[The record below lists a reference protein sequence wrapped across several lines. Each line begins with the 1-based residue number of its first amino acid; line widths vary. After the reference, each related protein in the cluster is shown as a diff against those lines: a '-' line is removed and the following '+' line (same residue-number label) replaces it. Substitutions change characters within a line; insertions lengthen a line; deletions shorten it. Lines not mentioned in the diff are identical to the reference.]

1 MDKYLSWLK
10 STENSPEIQRELK
23 GIENNGAER
32 EDRFYRDLA
41 FGTGGLRG
49 VIGAGTNRMNIYTV
63 GRATMGLSD
72 YMLEIGAKKSVVIA
86 YDSRYMSPEF
96 AMRAAEVLSSK
107 GICAYVFDKLT
118 PTPVLSYAVRE
129 LNAGA
134 GIVITA
140 SHNPKEYNGYK
151 VYNEYGCQI
160 TDNAAKRIL
169 ERINAHD
176 YFESYVANSELIKLL
191 DDEILDKYLEDIKKY
206 SLFNETESYAPSIVY
221 TPLHGTGNIPVRK
234 ILDNIGV
241 SNVMVVPEQEKPDS
255 DFTTCPYPNPEE
267 RAALTLALEQA
278 KKNGAEL
285 VIATDPDAD
294 RVGVVARD
302 DNGNYRFLN
311 GNETGILL
319 MNYMLERKAALG
331 TLGNAPTVIKTIVTT
346 DMAFSIAKKYG
357 ATVKEV
363 LTGFK
368 YIGEEMDRTDN
379 FVMGMEESYG
389 YLVGTHA
396 RDKDA
401 VSAVMLVAEM
411 YAYYKKAGKC
421 LVSVLDELYSEHGY
435 YLTDL
440 VSLTYKGASGAE
452 KMKVIIADIRE
463 SGSIGID
470 GESFEFTDFGEGV
483 DGLPK
488 SDVLRFRNDK
498 VRVIIRPS
506 GTEPKLKIY
515 YQISAESEALAWEVL
530 GRTRLFV
537 EGSLK
542 CGKMTDEEIRESIKK
557 DLPHITD
564 EDIDNYMQTTGQNLA
579 QYRAWLDRAL
589 AARRKDN
596 PNYPF
601 PKDYTKN

>member
-1 MDKYLSWLK
+1 MDKYLYWL
-10 STENSPEIQRELK
+10 ENTKNVPEIQRELK
-23 GIENNGAER
+23 EIEANTAER

-49 VIGAGTNRMNIYTV
+49 VIGAGTNRMNVYTV
-63 GRATMGLSD
+63 GRATMGLAD
-72 YMLEIGAKKSVVIA
+72 YMLEARAKKSVVIA
-86 YDSRYMSPEF
+86 YDSRNMSPEF

-107 GICAYVFDKLT
+107 GILAYVFDKLT
-118 PTPVLSYAVRE
+118 PTPVLSYAVRA
-129 LNAGA
+129 LKAGA

-151 VYNEYGCQI
+151 VYNEHGCQI
-160 TDNAAKRIL
+160 TDNAAAKIL
-169 ERINAHD
+169 ESIGKHD
-176 YFESYVANSELIKLL
+176 YFESYTVNPELIKLL

-206 SLFNETESYAPSIVY
+206 SLFNETAAYAPSVVY

-234 ILDNIGV
+234 ILASIGV
-241 SNVMVVPEQEKPDS
+241 SDVKIVPEQEAPDS
-255 DFTTCPYPNPEE
+255 NFTTCPYPNPEE
-267 RAALTLALEQA
+267 RAALTLALEEA
-278 KKNGAEL
+278 KESGAEL

-294 RVGVVARD
+294 RVGVVARE
-302 DNGNYRFLN
+302 DNENYRFLN

-331 TLGNAPTVIKTIVTT
+331 TLGDAPTVIKTIVSS
-346 DMAFSIAKKYG
+346 DMAFSVAKKYG

-401 VSAVMLVAEM
+401 VSAVMLVLEM
-411 YAYYKKAGKC
+411 YAYYKKAGKS
-421 LVSVLDELYSEHGY
+421 LTKVLDELYVEHGY

-452 KMKVIIADIRE
+452 KMKAIIASVRREPDIGLTE
-463 SGSIGID
+463 KL
-470 GESFEFTDFGEGV
+470 EFTDFGIGV

-488 SDVLRFRNDK
+488 SDVLRFKSDRA
-498 VRVIIRPS
+498 RIIIRPS

-515 YQISAESEALAWEVL
+515 YQINAENEAKAREELERVKS
-530 GRTRLFV
+530 RV
-537 EGSLK
+537 EASL
-542 CGKMTDEEIRESIKK
+542 T
-557 DLPHITD
+557 
-564 EDIDNYMQTTGQNLA
+564 
-579 QYRAWLDRAL
+579 
-589 AARRKDN
+589 
-596 PNYPF
+596 
-601 PKDYTKN
+601 

>member
-1 MDKYLSWLK
+1 MDKYLYWL
-10 STENSPEIQRELK
+10 ENTKNVPEIQRELK
-23 GIENNGAER
+23 EIEADTAER

-49 VIGAGTNRMNIYTV
+49 VIGAGTNRMNVYTV
-63 GRATMGLSD
+63 GRATMGLAD
-72 YMLEIGAKKSVVIA
+72 YMLEAGAKKSVVIA
-86 YDSRYMSPEF
+86 YDSRNMSPEF

-107 GICAYVFDKLT
+107 GILAYVFDKLT
-118 PTPVLSYAVRE
+118 PTPVLSYAVRT
-129 LNAGA
+129 LKAGA

-151 VYNEYGCQI
+151 VYNEHGCQI
-160 TDNAAKRIL
+160 TDNAAAKIL
-169 ERINAHD
+169 ESIGKHD
-176 YFESYVANSELIKLL
+176 YFESYTVNPELIKLL

-206 SLFNETESYAPSIVY
+206 SLFNETAAFAPSVVY

-234 ILDNIGV
+234 ILASIGV
-241 SNVMVVPEQEKPDS
+241 SDVKIVPEQEAPDS
-255 DFTTCPYPNPEE
+255 NFTTCPYPNPEE
-267 RAALTLALEQA
+267 RAALTLALEEA
-278 KKNGAEL
+278 KDSGAEL

-294 RVGVVARD
+294 RVGVVARE

-331 TLGNAPTVIKTIVTT
+331 TLGDAPTVIKTIVSS
-346 DMAFSIAKKYG
+346 DMAFSVAKKYG

-368 YIGEEMDRTDN
+368 YIGEEMDCTDN

-401 VSAVMLVAEM
+401 VSAVMLVLEM
-411 YAYYKKAGKC
+411 YAYYKKAGKS
-421 LVSVLDELYSEHGY
+421 LTKVLDELYVEHGY

-452 KMKVIIADIRE
+452 KMKAIIASVRREPDIGLTE
-463 SGSIGID
+463 KL
-470 GESFEFTDFGEGV
+470 EFTDFGIGV

-488 SDVLRFRNDK
+488 SDVLRFKSDRA
-498 VRVIIRPS
+498 RIIIRPS

-515 YQISAESEALAWEVL
+515 YQINAENEAKAREELERVKS
-530 GRTRLFV
+530 RV
-537 EGSLK
+537 EASL
-542 CGKMTDEEIRESIKK
+542 T
-557 DLPHITD
+557 
-564 EDIDNYMQTTGQNLA
+564 
-579 QYRAWLDRAL
+579 
-589 AARRKDN
+589 
-596 PNYPF
+596 
-601 PKDYTKN
+601 

>member
-1 MDKYLSWLK
+1 MDKYLYWL
-10 STENSPEIQRELK
+10 ENTKNAPEIQRELK
-23 GIENNGAER
+23 EIEADTAER

-49 VIGAGTNRMNIYTV
+49 VIGAGTNRMNVYTV
-63 GRATMGLSD
+63 GRATMGLAD
-72 YMLEIGAKKSVVIA
+72 YMLEARAKKSVVIA
-86 YDSRYMSPEF
+86 YDSRNMSTEF

-107 GICAYVFDKLT
+107 GILAYVFDKLT
-118 PTPVLSYAVRE
+118 PTPVLSYAVRT
-129 LNAGA
+129 LKAGA

-151 VYNEYGCQI
+151 VYNEHGCQI
-160 TDNAAKRIL
+160 TDNAAAKIL
-169 ERINAHD
+169 ESIGKHD
-176 YFESYVANSELIKLL
+176 YFESYTVNPELIKLL

-206 SLFNETESYAPSIVY
+206 SLFNETAAYAPSVVY

-234 ILDNIGV
+234 ILASIGV
-241 SNVMVVPEQEKPDS
+241 SDVKIVPEQEAPDS
-255 DFTTCPYPNPEE
+255 SFTTCPYPNPEE
-267 RAALTLALEQA
+267 RAALTLALEEA
-278 KKNGAEL
+278 KESGAEL

-294 RVGVVARD
+294 RVGVVARE

-331 TLGNAPTVIKTIVTT
+331 TLGDAPTVIKTIVSS
-346 DMAFSIAKKYG
+346 DMAFSVAKKYG

-401 VSAVMLVAEM
+401 VSAVMLVLEM
-411 YAYYKKAGKC
+411 YAYYKKAGKS
-421 LVSVLDELYSEHGY
+421 LTKVLDELYVEHGY

-452 KMKVIIADIRE
+452 KMKAIIASVRREPDIGLTE
-463 SGSIGID
+463 KL
-470 GESFEFTDFGEGV
+470 EFTDFGIGV

-488 SDVLRFRNDK
+488 SDVLRFKSDRA
-498 VRVIIRPS
+498 RIIIRPS

-515 YQISAESEALAWEVL
+515 YQINAENEEKAREELERVKSRVEA
-530 GRTRLFV
+530 
-537 EGSLK
+537 SL
-542 CGKMTDEEIRESIKK
+542 T
-557 DLPHITD
+557 
-564 EDIDNYMQTTGQNLA
+564 
-579 QYRAWLDRAL
+579 
-589 AARRKDN
+589 
-596 PNYPF
+596 
-601 PKDYTKN
+601 

>member
-1 MDKYLSWLK
+1 MDKYLYWV
-10 STENSPEIQRELK
+10 ENTKNVPEIQRELK
-23 GIENNGAER
+23 EIEADTAER

-49 VIGAGTNRMNIYTV
+49 VIGAGTNRMNVYTV
-63 GRATMGLSD
+63 GRATMGLAD
-72 YMLEIGAKKSVVIA
+72 YMLEARAKKSVVIA
-86 YDSRYMSPEF
+86 YDSRNMSPEF

-107 GICAYVFDKLT
+107 GILAYVFDKLT
-118 PTPVLSYAVRE
+118 PTPVLSYAVRT
-129 LNAGA
+129 LKAGA

-151 VYNEYGCQI
+151 VYNEHGCQI
-160 TDNAAKRIL
+160 TDNAAAKIL
-169 ERINAHD
+169 ESIGKHD
-176 YFESYVANSELIKLL
+176 YFEPYTANPELIKLL

-206 SLFNETESYAPSIVY
+206 SLFNETAAYAPSVVY

-234 ILDNIGV
+234 ILASIGV
-241 SNVMVVPEQEKPDS
+241 SDVKIVPEQEAPDS
-255 DFTTCPYPNPEE
+255 NFTTCPYPNPEE
-267 RAALTLALEQA
+267 RAALTLALEEA
-278 KKNGAEL
+278 KESGAEL

-294 RVGVVARD
+294 RVGVVARE

-331 TLGNAPTVIKTIVTT
+331 TLGDAPTVIKTIVSS
-346 DMAFSIAKKYG
+346 DMAFSVAKKYG

-401 VSAVMLVAEM
+401 VSAVMLVLEM
-411 YAYYKKAGKC
+411 YAYYKKAGK
-421 LVSVLDELYSEHGY
+421 SITKVLDELYVEHGY

-452 KMKVIIADIRE
+452 KMKAIIASVRREPDIGLTE
-463 SGSIGID
+463 KL
-470 GESFEFTDFGEGV
+470 EFTDFGIGV

-488 SDVLRFRNDK
+488 SDVLRFKSDRA
-498 VRVIIRPS
+498 RIIIRPS

-515 YQISAESEALAWEVL
+515 YQINAENETKAREELERVKSRVEA
-530 GRTRLFV
+530 
-537 EGSLK
+537 SL
-542 CGKMTDEEIRESIKK
+542 T
-557 DLPHITD
+557 
-564 EDIDNYMQTTGQNLA
+564 
-579 QYRAWLDRAL
+579 
-589 AARRKDN
+589 
-596 PNYPF
+596 
-601 PKDYTKN
+601 

>member
-1 MDKYLSWLK
+1 MDKYLYWV
-10 STENSPEIQRELK
+10 ENTKNVPEIQRELK
-23 GIENNGAER
+23 EIEADTAER

-49 VIGAGTNRMNIYTV
+49 VIGAGTNRMNVYTV
-63 GRATMGLSD
+63 GRATMGLAD
-72 YMLEIGAKKSVVIA
+72 YMLEARAKKSVVIA
-86 YDSRYMSPEF
+86 YDSRNMSPEF

-107 GICAYVFDKLT
+107 GILAYVFDKLT
-118 PTPVLSYAVRE
+118 PTPVLSYAVRT
-129 LNAGA
+129 LKAGA

-151 VYNEYGCQI
+151 VYNEHGCQI
-160 TDNAAKRIL
+160 TDNAAAKIL
-169 ERINAHD
+169 ESIGKHD
-176 YFESYVANSELIKLL
+176 YFESYTVNPELIKLL

-206 SLFNETESYAPSIVY
+206 SLFNETAAYAPSVVY

-234 ILDNIGV
+234 ILASIGV
-241 SNVMVVPEQEKPDS
+241 SDVKIVPEQEAPDS
-255 DFTTCPYPNPEE
+255 NFTTCPYPNPEE
-267 RAALTLALEQA
+267 RAALALALEEA
-278 KKNGAEL
+278 KESGAEL

-294 RVGVVARD
+294 RVGVVARE
-302 DNGNYRFLN
+302 DNENYRFLN

-319 MNYMLERKAALG
+319 MNYMLERKVALG
-331 TLGNAPTVIKTIVTT
+331 TLGDAPTVIKTIVSS
-346 DMAFSIAKKYG
+346 DMAFSVAKKYG

-401 VSAVMLVAEM
+401 VSAVMLVLEM
-411 YAYYKKAGKC
+411 YAYYKKAGKS
-421 LVSVLDELYSEHGY
+421 LTKVLDELYVEHGY

-452 KMKVIIADIRE
+452 KMKAIIASVRREPDIGLTE
-463 SGSIGID
+463 KL
-470 GESFEFTDFGEGV
+470 EFTDFGIGV

-488 SDVLRFRNDK
+488 SDVLRFKSDRA
-498 VRVIIRPS
+498 RIIIRPS

-515 YQISAESEALAWEVL
+515 YQINAENEAKAREELERVKS
-530 GRTRLFV
+530 RV
-537 EGSLK
+537 EASL
-542 CGKMTDEEIRESIKK
+542 T
-557 DLPHITD
+557 
-564 EDIDNYMQTTGQNLA
+564 
-579 QYRAWLDRAL
+579 
-589 AARRKDN
+589 
-596 PNYPF
+596 
-601 PKDYTKN
+601 

>member
-1 MDKYLSWLK
+1 MDKYLYWL
-10 STENSPEIQRELK
+10 ENTKNVPEIQRELK
-23 GIENNGAER
+23 EIEADTAER

-49 VIGAGTNRMNIYTV
+49 VIGAGTNRMNVYTV
-63 GRATMGLSD
+63 GRATMGLAD
-72 YMLEIGAKKSVVIA
+72 YMLEVGAKKSVVIA
-86 YDSRYMSPEF
+86 YDSRNMSPEF

-107 GICAYVFDKLT
+107 GILAYVFDKLT
-118 PTPVLSYAVRE
+118 PTPVLSYAVRT
-129 LNAGA
+129 LKAGA

-151 VYNEYGCQI
+151 VYNEHGCQI
-160 TDNAAKRIL
+160 TDNAAAKIL
-169 ERINAHD
+169 ESISKHD
-176 YFESYVANSELIKLL
+176 YFESYTVNPEFIKLL

-206 SLFNETESYAPSIVY
+206 SLFSETAAYAPSVVY

-234 ILDNIGV
+234 ILASIGV
-241 SNVMVVPEQEKPDS
+241 SDVKIVPEQEAPDPS
-255 DFTTCPYPNPEE
+255 FTTCPYPNPEE

-278 KKNGAEL
+278 KESGAEL

-294 RVGVVARD
+294 RVGVVARE

-331 TLGNAPTVIKTIVTT
+331 TLGDAPTVIKTIVSS
-346 DMAFSIAKKYG
+346 DMAFSVAKKYG

-401 VSAVMLVAEM
+401 VSAAMLVLEM
-411 YAYYKKAGKC
+411 YAYYKKAGKS
-421 LVSVLDELYSEHGY
+421 LTKVLDELYVEHGY

-452 KMKVIIADIRE
+452 KMKAIIASVRREPDIGLTE
-463 SGSIGID
+463 KL
-470 GESFEFTDFGEGV
+470 EFTDFGIGV

-488 SDVLRFRNDK
+488 SDVLRFKSDRA
-498 VRVIIRPS
+498 RIIIRPS

-515 YQISAESEALAWEVL
+515 YQINAENEAKAREELERVKS
-530 GRTRLFV
+530 RV
-537 EGSLK
+537 EASL
-542 CGKMTDEEIRESIKK
+542 T
-557 DLPHITD
+557 
-564 EDIDNYMQTTGQNLA
+564 
-579 QYRAWLDRAL
+579 
-589 AARRKDN
+589 
-596 PNYPF
+596 
-601 PKDYTKN
+601 

>member
-1 MDKYLSWLK
+1 MDKYLYWL
-10 STENSPEIQRELK
+10 ENTKNVPEIQRELK
-23 GIENNGAER
+23 EIEADTAER

-49 VIGAGTNRMNIYTV
+49 VIGAGTNRMNVYTV
-63 GRATMGLSD
+63 GRATMGLAD
-72 YMLEIGAKKSVVIA
+72 YMLEARAKKSVVIA
-86 YDSRYMSPEF
+86 YDSRNMSPEF

-107 GICAYVFDKLT
+107 GILAYVFDKLT
-118 PTPVLSYAVRE
+118 PTPVLSYAVRT
-129 LNAGA
+129 LKAGA

-151 VYNEYGCQI
+151 VYNEHGCQI
-160 TDNAAKRIL
+160 TDNAAAKIL
-169 ERINAHD
+169 ESIGKHD
-176 YFESYVANSELIKLL
+176 YFESYTVNPELIKLL

-206 SLFNETESYAPSIVY
+206 SLFNETAAYAPSVVY

-234 ILDNIGV
+234 ILASIGV
-241 SNVMVVPEQEKPDS
+241 SDVKIVPEQEAPDPS
-255 DFTTCPYPNPEE
+255 FTTCPYPNPEE

-278 KKNGAEL
+278 KESGAEL

-294 RVGVVARD
+294 RVGVVARE

-331 TLGNAPTVIKTIVTT
+331 TLGDAPTVIKTIVSS
-346 DMAFSIAKKYG
+346 DMAFSVAKKYG

-401 VSAVMLVAEM
+401 VSAVMLVLEM
-411 YAYYKKAGKC
+411 YAYYKKAGKS
-421 LVSVLDELYSEHGY
+421 LTKVLDELYVEHGY

-452 KMKVIIADIRE
+452 KMKAIIASVRREPDIGLTE
-463 SGSIGID
+463 KL
-470 GESFEFTDFGEGV
+470 EFTDFGIGV

-488 SDVLRFRNDK
+488 SDVLRFKSDRA
-498 VRVIIRPS
+498 RIIIRPS

-515 YQISAESEALAWEVL
+515 YQINAENEEKAREELERVKSRVEA
-530 GRTRLFV
+530 
-537 EGSLK
+537 SL
-542 CGKMTDEEIRESIKK
+542 T
-557 DLPHITD
+557 
-564 EDIDNYMQTTGQNLA
+564 
-579 QYRAWLDRAL
+579 
-589 AARRKDN
+589 
-596 PNYPF
+596 
-601 PKDYTKN
+601 

>member
-1 MDKYLSWLK
+1 MDKYLYWL
-10 STENSPEIQRELK
+10 ENTKNVPEIQRELK
-23 GIENNGAER
+23 EIEADTAER

-49 VIGAGTNRMNIYTV
+49 VIGAGTNRMNVYTV
-63 GRATMGLSD
+63 GRATMGLAD
-72 YMLEIGAKKSVVIA
+72 YMLEARAKKSVVIA
-86 YDSRYMSPEF
+86 YDSRNMSPEF

-107 GICAYVFDKLT
+107 GILAYVFDKLT
-118 PTPVLSYAVRE
+118 PTPVLSYAVRT
-129 LNAGA
+129 LKAGA

-151 VYNEYGCQI
+151 VYNEHGCQI
-160 TDNAAKRIL
+160 TDNAAAKIL
-169 ERINAHD
+169 ESISKHD
-176 YFESYVANSELIKLL
+176 YFEPYTANPELIKLL

-206 SLFNETESYAPSIVY
+206 SLFNETAAYAPSVVY

-234 ILDNIGV
+234 ILASIGV
-241 SNVMVVPEQEKPDS
+241 SDVKIVPEQEAPDS
-255 DFTTCPYPNPEE
+255 SFTTCPYPNPEE
-267 RAALTLALEQA
+267 RAALTLALEEA
-278 KKNGAEL
+278 KESGAEL

-294 RVGVVARD
+294 RVGVVARE

-331 TLGNAPTVIKTIVTT
+331 TLGDAPTVIKTIVSS
-346 DMAFSIAKKYG
+346 DMAFSVAKKYG

-401 VSAVMLVAEM
+401 VSAVMLVLEM
-411 YAYYKKAGKC
+411 YAYYKKAGKS
-421 LVSVLDELYSEHGY
+421 LTKVLDELYVEHGY

-452 KMKVIIADIRE
+452 KMKAIIASVRREPDIGLTE
-463 SGSIGID
+463 KL
-470 GESFEFTDFGEGV
+470 EFTDFGIGV

-488 SDVLRFRNDK
+488 SDVLRFKSDRA
-498 VRVIIRPS
+498 RIIIRPS

-515 YQISAESEALAWEVL
+515 YQINAENEAKAREELERVKS
-530 GRTRLFV
+530 RV
-537 EGSLK
+537 EASL
-542 CGKMTDEEIRESIKK
+542 T
-557 DLPHITD
+557 
-564 EDIDNYMQTTGQNLA
+564 
-579 QYRAWLDRAL
+579 
-589 AARRKDN
+589 
-596 PNYPF
+596 
-601 PKDYTKN
+601 

>member
-1 MDKYLSWLK
+1 MDKYLFWLK
-10 STENSPEIQRELK
+10 NTSNSPEIQRELK
-23 GIENNGAER
+23 EIENNAAEI

-49 VIGAGTNRMNIYTV
+49 VIGAGTNRMNVYSV
-63 GRATMGLSD
+63 GRATLGLAD
-72 YMLEIGAKKSVVIA
+72 YMLESGAKKSVVIA
-86 YDSRYMSPEF
+86 YDSRYMSREF

-118 PTPVLSYAVRE
+118 PTPVLSYAVRR

-151 VYNEYGCQI
+151 VYNEHGCQI
-160 TDNAAKRIL
+160 TDNAASKIL
-169 ERINAHD
+169 KCINAHD
-176 YFESYVANSELIKLL
+176 YFEPFTVNGELLKLIG
-191 DDEILDKYLEDIKKY
+191 DEILEKYLADIRKY
-206 SLFNETESYAPSIVY
+206 SLFDEVASYAPGVVY
-221 TPLHGTGNIPVRK
+221 TPLHGTGNVPVRK

-241 SNVMVVPEQEKPDS
+241 TDVQIVPEQELPDS

-267 RAALTLALEQA
+267 REALTLALEQA
-278 KKNGAEL
+278 KKSGAEL

-294 RVGVVARD
+294 RVGVVAREND
-302 DNGNYRFLN
+302 GTYRFLN
-311 GNETGILL
+311 GNETGLIL
-319 MNYMLERKAALG
+319 MNYMLERKNALG
-331 TLGNAPTVIKTIVTT
+331 TLGNEPTVIKTIVTT
-346 DMAFSIAKKYG
+346 DMAFSVAKKYG
-357 ATVKEV
+357 ANVKEV

-411 YAYYKKAGKC
+411 YAYYKKAGKT
-421 LVSVLDELYSEHGY
+421 LTDVLDSLYEEHGY

-452 KMKVIIADIRE
+452 KMKAIIADIRE

-470 GESFEFTDFGEGV
+470 DESFEFTDFGEGV

-515 YQISAESEALAWEVL
+515 YQISAESEALAREVL

-537 EGSLK
+537 E
-542 CGKMTDEEIRESIKK
+542 
-557 DLPHITD
+557 
-564 EDIDNYMQTTGQNLA
+564 
-579 QYRAWLDRAL
+579 
-589 AARRKDN
+589 ARLSVAK
-596 PNYPF
+596 
-601 PKDYTKN
+601 

>member
-1 MDKYLSWLK
+1 MDKYLYWV
-10 STENSPEIQRELK
+10 ENTKNVPEIQRELK
-23 GIENNGAER
+23 EIEADTAER

-49 VIGAGTNRMNIYTV
+49 VIGAGTNRMNVYTV
-63 GRATMGLSD
+63 GRATMGLAD
-72 YMLEIGAKKSVVIA
+72 YMLEARAKKSVVIA
-86 YDSRYMSPEF
+86 YDSRNMSPEF

-107 GICAYVFDKLT
+107 GILAYVFDKLT
-118 PTPVLSYAVRE
+118 PTPVLSYAVRT
-129 LNAGA
+129 LKAGA

-151 VYNEYGCQI
+151 VYNEHGCQI
-160 TDNAAKRIL
+160 TDNAAAKIL
-169 ERINAHD
+169 ESIGKHD
-176 YFESYVANSELIKLL
+176 YFEPYTANPELIKLL

-206 SLFNETESYAPSIVY
+206 SLFNETAAYAPSVVY

-234 ILDNIGV
+234 ILASIGV
-241 SNVMVVPEQEKPDS
+241 SDVKIVPEQEAPDS
-255 DFTTCPYPNPEE
+255 NFTTCPYPNPEE
-267 RAALTLALEQA
+267 RAALTLALEEA
-278 KKNGAEL
+278 KESGAEL

-294 RVGVVARD
+294 RVGVVARE

-331 TLGNAPTVIKTIVTT
+331 TLGDAPTVIKTIVSS
-346 DMAFSIAKKYG
+346 DMAFSVAKKYG

-401 VSAVMLVAEM
+401 VSAVMLVLEM
-411 YAYYKKAGKC
+411 YAYYKKAGKS
-421 LVSVLDELYSEHGY
+421 LTKVLDELYAEHGY

-452 KMKVIIADIRE
+452 KMKAIIASVRREPDIGLTE
-463 SGSIGID
+463 KL
-470 GESFEFTDFGEGV
+470 EFTDFGIGV

-488 SDVLRFRNDK
+488 SDVLRFKSDRA
-498 VRVIIRPS
+498 RIIIRPS

-515 YQISAESEALAWEVL
+515 YQINAENETKAREELERVKSRVEA
-530 GRTRLFV
+530 
-537 EGSLK
+537 SL
-542 CGKMTDEEIRESIKK
+542 T
-557 DLPHITD
+557 
-564 EDIDNYMQTTGQNLA
+564 
-579 QYRAWLDRAL
+579 
-589 AARRKDN
+589 
-596 PNYPF
+596 
-601 PKDYTKN
+601 

>member
-1 MDKYLSWLK
+1 MDKYLYWL
-10 STENSPEIQRELK
+10 ENTKNVPEIQRELK
-23 GIENNGAER
+23 EIEADTAER

-49 VIGAGTNRMNIYTV
+49 VIGAGTNRMNVYTV
-63 GRATMGLSD
+63 GRATMGLAD
-72 YMLEIGAKKSVVIA
+72 YMLEARAKKSVVIA
-86 YDSRYMSPEF
+86 YDSRNMSPEF

-107 GICAYVFDKLT
+107 GILAYVFDKLT
-118 PTPVLSYAVRE
+118 PTPVLSYAVRT
-129 LNAGA
+129 LKAGA

-151 VYNEYGCQI
+151 VYNEHGCQI
-160 TDNAAKRIL
+160 TDNAAAKIL
-169 ERINAHD
+169 ESIGKHD
-176 YFESYVANSELIKLL
+176 YFESYTVNPELIKLL

-206 SLFNETESYAPSIVY
+206 SLFNETAAYAPSVVY

-234 ILDNIGV
+234 ILASIGV
-241 SNVMVVPEQEKPDS
+241 SDVKIVPEQEAPDPS
-255 DFTTCPYPNPEE
+255 FTTCPYPNPEE

-278 KKNGAEL
+278 KESGAEL

-294 RVGVVARD
+294 RVGVVARE

-331 TLGNAPTVIKTIVTT
+331 TLGDAPTVIKTIVSS
-346 DMAFSIAKKYG
+346 DMAFSVAKKYG

-401 VSAVMLVAEM
+401 VSAVMLVLEM
-411 YAYYKKAGKC
+411 YAYYKKAGKS
-421 LVSVLDELYSEHGY
+421 LTKVLDELYVEHGY

-452 KMKVIIADIRE
+452 KMKAIIASVRREPDIGLTE
-463 SGSIGID
+463 KL
-470 GESFEFTDFGEGV
+470 EFTDFGIGV

-488 SDVLRFRNDK
+488 SDVLRFKSDRA
-498 VRVIIRPS
+498 RIIIRPS

-515 YQISAESEALAWEVL
+515 YQINAENEEKAREELERVKSRVEASLA
-530 GRTRLFV
+530 
-537 EGSLK
+537 
-542 CGKMTDEEIRESIKK
+542 
-557 DLPHITD
+557 
-564 EDIDNYMQTTGQNLA
+564 
-579 QYRAWLDRAL
+579 
-589 AARRKDN
+589 
-596 PNYPF
+596 
-601 PKDYTKN
+601 